1 MVSITT
7 SGTTATL
14 YINENSVSSAAFTS
28 TNNSTASFNIG
39 RITVPAPPSEYW
51 NGSISNLQIYN
62 RALSATEI
70 SQNYNAQKS
79 RFGL

>member
-1 MVSITT
+1 VKIGLWT
-7 SGTTATL
+7 GG
-14 YINENSVSSAAFTS
+14 NSYAFQGKI
-28 TNNSTASFNIG
+28 A
-39 RITVPAPPSEYW
+39 VV
-51 NGSISNLQIYN
+51 QMYN